1 MAGLTVGY
9 GRRMPDGTRAIMP
22 FVDAR
27 GMGAATGITS
37 TVDDMAKFVSAQFRT
52 GPMAGRQILST
63 GSLREMHRARVLEN
77 NWTQGNAIGFAVRRE
92 GDKVYVGH
100 GGGYPGNTTHTLID
114 LDGRVGVIV
123 LTNTND
129 SNPSD
134 LAMQLMRSVGEAVAK
149 ATSTAPKP
157 VPWDPTWSRFA
168 GLYRGPF
175 GDAHVVE
182 LHERLVIIVP
192 NGPNLE
198 NPVRLEP
205 IGGGQFRFVA
215 RGGGGPVGEVVRFV
229 EEGGKVIRMI
239 TGDSYVDRVKD

>member
-1 MAGLTVGY
+1 M
-9 GRRMPDGTRAIMP
+9 
-22 FVDAR
+22 
-27 GMGAATGITS
+27 
-37 TVDDMAKFVSAQFRT
+37 
-52 GPMAGRQILST
+52 
-63 GSLREMHRARVLEN
+63 
-77 NWTQGNAIGFAVRRE
+77 RRE

-134 LAMQLMRSVGEAVAK
+134 LAMQLMLSVGEAVAK

-168 GLYRGPF
+168 GLYRGPS
-175 GDAHVVE
+175 GDAQVVE

-205 IGGGQFRFVA
+205 VGGGQFRFVA